1 MKVYSGLFLILALSI
16 TTQAQ
21 FINNTGI
28 TINNSAKLITNGDW
42 VNAIGTTILHNGSIQ
57 TDQSFVNNGT
67 LLAGSTGGFI
77 LNYATNLPFKSG
89 GSSIG
94 YFVKSGA
101 GNVLVG
107 NTLSIRDSLVL
118 NGGIMQLV
126 SPTDT
131 VSVRSGGIVKATATS
146 WIEGLVA
153 RAGTGNLAFPFG
165 RDGRSLP
172 IIVHKANAKKITASV
187 IPAPAR
193 SKGPGIVSMIAYP
206 YAYKVDEQV
215 ATDTAAYIEINYP
228 NTLPVVS
235 NLVVARAY
243 ADTVW
248 ASMGARLITNS
259 GGRVTVRSY
268 SRRLKGLFTI
278 AQGFPADLVTD
289 SLALIALYNATGG
302 SQWTT
307 KTNWLTGEIETW
319 AGVTVNG
326 QSITALNLSTNKLTG
341 PVPDPLVDIQ
351 AMQTINLSNNSITGI
366 PDFTSNNQITSLDVS
381 NNRLDFGSLE
391 PNSTVPG
398 LNYINQADFGKPI
411 DSLVAVNSYYEFK
424 VNAGGASSVYKWKR
438 NGTLV
443 SGANASTYAVPSIG
457 RNTMGDYIS
466 EVTNPKLPN
475 LTLKSTLQ
483 RTRAYAT
490 LGGKLFYQTNVPA
503 TKGDV
508 TLFLVTPNAFQNVG
522 TKAVAN
528 DGSFTFEKVILDDYQ
543 LRGFADTLTHARSL
557 PTYYKNTIFWEEAD
571 TIDVSNN
578 LANLDITSQVE
589 PLPPTGIG
597 SISGFLEEDDGT
609 GRVKKPK
616 RVSNA
621 GVSAR
626 RVENT
631 GRGKEELLTLVAY
644 VFTDQ
649 NGEFNLST
657 LPTGTYRL
665 NIQYPGYPMDETSF
679 ITIQIG
685 SALQSQVAV
694 AAHVEAGKINV
705 KKLIITG
712 FVENQD
718 YIVQVFPNP
727 AVDYIKIGFENSTLG
742 RNVSL
747 MDETGRVLSTTAAN
761 NKDVSIDVKDLGYGL
776 YFLKIQDKG
785 QIVKTLK
792 VIIE

>member
-28 TINNSAKLITNGDW
+28 TINNSAKLVTNGDW
-42 VNAIGTTILHNGSIQ
+42 VNAIGTTIVHNGSIQ

-67 LLAGSTGGFI
+67 LAAGSTGGFI
-77 LNYATNLPFKSG
+77 LNYATNLPFKPG

-94 YFVKSGA
+94 YFVKSGV
-101 GNVLVG
+101 GNVIVG

-118 NGGIMQLV
+118 NAGIVQLAIA
-126 SPTDT
+126 TDT
-131 VSVRSGGIVKATATS
+131 VSVRSSGIVKSTTTS

-153 RAGTGNLAFPFG
+153 RAGTGNLSFPFG

-172 IIVHKANAKKITASV
+172 IVVHKANAKKITASV
-187 IPAPAR
+187 IPAPPR

-289 SLALIALYNATGG
+289 SLALVALYNATGG

-326 QSITALNLSTNKLTG
+326 QSITSLNLSNNKLTG

-351 AMQTINLSNNSITGI
+351 AMQTVDLSNNSITTI
-366 PDFTSNNQITSLDVS
+366 PDFTSNNQITALNVS

-391 PNSTVPG
+391 PNATVPG
-398 LNYINQADFGKPI
+398 LSYVNQADFGKPI

-443 SGANASTYAVPSIG
+443 NGANGSTYVIASIG

-490 LGGKLFYQTNVPA
+490 IGGKLFYQTNVPA

-508 TLFLVTPNAFQNVG
+508 TLFLVTTEAFENLG

-528 DGSFTFEKVILDDYQ
+528 DGSFSFEKVVLDDYQ

-578 LANLDITSQVE
+578 LANLDITSQLE

-631 GRGKEELLTLVAY
+631 GRGKEEILTLVAY

-649 NGEFNLST
+649 NGEFNLPT

-685 SALQSQVAV
+685 TALQSQVAV
-694 AAHVEAGKINV
+694 AAHVEGGKINV

-712 FVENQD
+712 FAENQD
-718 YIVQVFPNP
+718 YKVQVFPNP
-727 AVDYIKIGFENSTLG
+727 AVDYIKIGFENSNG
-742 RNVSL
+742 
-747 MDETGRVLSTTAAN
+747 
-761 NKDVSIDVKDLGYGL
+761 
-776 YFLKIQDKG
+776 
-785 QIVKTLK
+785 
-792 VIIE
+792 